1 MQLVLPMMLSFTGVG
16 IAALAFLNR
25 DKPEWQ
31 RNMRRIYI
39 LAFGQIALGVTTWF
53 LLTRT

>member
-1 MQLVLPMMLSFTGVG
+1 
-16 IAALAFLNR
+16 LAFLNR

-31 RNMRRIYI
+31 RDMRRIYI